1 MDDRKKLTELLE
13 QCSCAYP
20 PPCTSECSECNKV
33 EMYDEEIANIAYH
46 LIANGVTFAKDT
58 NVPSKTDA
66 IMEEMYDFYQKT
78 VAHAGPSKVDYIDGV
93 YALMDH
99 MARWLEEKESEE
111 HA

>member
-1 MDDRKKLTELLE
+1 MDDREKLVQLLKKCNCPEDVDRCCDCGYYNEGSLTIKCDSYRCMADYL
-13 QCSCAYP
+13 
-20 PPCTSECSECNKV
+20 TS
-33 EMYDEEIANIAYH
+33 
-46 LIANGVTFAKDT
+46 NGVTFAKDT

-99 MARWLEEKESEE
+99 MARWFEEKESE
-111 HA
+111 

>member
-1 MDDRKKLTELLE
+1 MDDKKKLIELLIDGHGK
-13 QCSCAYP
+13 YLY
-20 PPCTSECSECNKV
+20 
-33 EMYDEEIANIAYH
+33 YDQIANH

-93 YALMDH
+93 YAIMDH
-99 MARWLEEKESEE
+99 MARWFEQKEGE
-111 HA
+111 